1 MVVFEKC
8 DNSARPDYC
17 KSDEEIH
24 KWLQFKY
31 IVLLEN
37 EKKFIQHEF
46 EFSKRIKA
54 ESTIKW
60 FSLSD

>member
-8 DNSARPDYC
+8 DSKAKPNYC
-17 KSDEEIH
+17 KSDEEIN

-46 EFSKRIKA
+46 EFSKRI
-54 ESTIKW
+54 
-60 FSLSD
+60 